1 MKTLLI
7 AATFAMLASGSALA
21 DNGKRCG
28 PTGQFYGYGSTGIL
42 SMPCWA
48 IMAHGGS
55 DANGSTASP

>member
-7 AATFAMLASGSALA
+7 AATFALMTTGAALA

-28 PTGQFYGYGSTGIL
+28 PTGQFYGYGAAGTL

-48 IMAHGGS
+48 IKAFGTGGHGTGEGS
-55 DANGSTASP
+55 E

>member
-1 MKTLLI
+1 MKTLAI
-7 AATFAMLASGSALA
+7 AALFAFLASGAALA

-48 IMAHGGS
+48 IEAHSGG